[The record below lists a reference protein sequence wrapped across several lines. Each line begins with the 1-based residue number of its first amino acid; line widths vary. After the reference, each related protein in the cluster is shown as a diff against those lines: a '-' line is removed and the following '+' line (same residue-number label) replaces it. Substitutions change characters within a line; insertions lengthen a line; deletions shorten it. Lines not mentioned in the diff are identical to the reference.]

1 MIAPCSSAG
10 HWSSGYASRSAST
23 LLLNTPCRGWMSLL
37 HKVSRLKKNSELF
50 RTRCE
55 QRLHQLSR
63 ENAVLEASETSLN
76 AQMDGLRQ
84 LLKTC
89 QAGASVISPE
99 QLRALLRKQAVL
111 RCKIQELQAQVLQLQ
126 TRRESLLKQ
135 SSEQQKKRNHFLRK
149 EEAYDRWLRCR
160 KKKMQRCAL
169 QRDETEQE
177 ENGNRKHY
185 TVL

>member
-1 MIAPCSSAG
+1 
-10 HWSSGYASRSAST
+10 
-23 LLLNTPCRGWMSLL
+23 MSLF

-63 ENAVLEASETSLN
+63 ENAVLEASEASLN
-76 AQMDGLRQ
+76 AQVDGLRQ

-89 QAGASVISPE
+89 QTEATVISPE

-111 RCKIQELQAQVLQLQ
+111 RCKIQELRAQAQQLQ
-126 TRRESLLKQ
+126 TRRESLLIQ
-135 SSEQQKKRNHFLRK
+135 SIEQQKKRNHFLRK
-149 EEAYDRWLRCR
+149 EETYDRWLLCQ
-160 KKKMQRCAL
+160 KKEMQRCAL

-177 ENGNRKHY
+177 ENGNGKHY
-185 TVL
+185 TAL

>member
-1 MIAPCSSAG
+1 
-10 HWSSGYASRSAST
+10 
-23 LLLNTPCRGWMSLL
+23 MSLL

-76 AQMDGLRQ
+76 AQVDGLRQ

-135 SSEQQKKRNHFLRK
+135 STEQQKKRNHFLRK
-149 EEAYDRWLRCR
+149 EETYDRWLRCQ
-160 KKKMQRCAL
+160 KKEMQRCAL

-177 ENGNRKHY
+177 ENGNGKHY
-185 TVL
+185 TAL

>member
-1 MIAPCSSAG
+1 
-10 HWSSGYASRSAST
+10 
-23 LLLNTPCRGWMSLL
+23 MSLL

-63 ENAVLEASETSLN
+63 ENAVLEASEASLN
-76 AQMDGLRQ
+76 AQVDGLRQ

-89 QAGASVISPE
+89 QTEATVISPE

-111 RCKIQELQAQVLQLQ
+111 RCKIQEPRAQAQQLQ
-126 TRRESLLKQ
+126 TRRESLLIQ
-135 SSEQQKKRNHFLRK
+135 SIEQQKKRNHFLRK
-149 EEAYDRWLRCR
+149 EETYDRWLLCQ
-160 KKKMQRCAL
+160 KKEMQRCAL

-177 ENGNRKHY
+177 ENGNGKHY
-185 TVL
+185 TAL

>member
-1 MIAPCSSAG
+1 
-10 HWSSGYASRSAST
+10 
-23 LLLNTPCRGWMSLL
+23 MSLL